1 MRDCVYMD
9 MDDTFTFPDGR
20 SFSEIVG
27 LPPVIDVEQLD
38 DPDSHEELPDLEGD
52 GFEEGWS
59 VCDSDINRELKRAM
73 TDEDEPLKSMKRL
86 AVSNFSPRVV
96 GESSGAV
103 FDAIA
108 SSSKSP
114 IPLQSWEQGVFGF
127 ICGGTDLFSLPTIPK
142 LEQPAEF
149 APPPQTDVVDTA
161 TIAIDKDPV
170 FTHAVKLRARWTCRS
185 DEDAR
190 IHVLMRWRAAL
201 FHNLEGSEVGHMLR
215 DNDPATHLDLLSEVF
230 EGKSTATLAKR
241 VNSLLHYLNHWRLM
255 DEVTTDFIPFTSTLV
270 YGYLKHL
277 KANNRMSAAKDFL
290 QCTKFC
296 EHVVGLKSLDNLS
309 RPWIS
314 GIAKAAYAHTKPKK
328 ESRPLTVKEIIQLEN
343 FLIKGNGH
351 HLDRY
356 ACGVFLCMLYGRAR
370 SSDFRNIDRVVL
382 DFCEGNDRTGYIEI
396 HTVDYKCAR
405 LSRVTGRPFIVLI
418 PVYGLC
424 GESWGKAFVAAAATN
439 GVDIATVSGPLL
451 LCPDA
456 AGQLTG
462 RYPSANE
469 VTAWVNGILDRLVSN
484 RQPGFTSQGLKT
496 TMLSWASKAG
506 IDEYDRHVLGG
517 HSMKGRQTA
526 ATYARDTLTSPVK
539 RLEEVISSVR
549 HGSFLPDSS
558 RSNMFPS
565 SLSAPEVRDKDGL
578 GAHVGA
584 MPAEPAAQS
593 SPGKALA
600 SSDLDQA
607 PEANKPLE
615 EDDHEESDSSYSS
628 SSSGDGPDDEVAE
641 QCMSTNP
648 LQDKLEQF
656 RWKDNC
662 IIYKHTRTFKLH
674 LQPVG
679 SETNTFLCG
688 RSLSGDY
695 KEFTGTIACDGWKCK
710 QCDSCRPLHDVG
722 SMIAHLD
729 RMEAKRASS
738 RASQ

>member
-1 MRDCVYMD
+1 
-9 MDDTFTFPDGR
+9 MDDSGDTFAFPDGR

-27 LPPVIDVEQLD
+27 LPPVIDVEQSD
-38 DPDSHEELPDLEGD
+38 VPDGLGELPNLDAD
-52 GFEEGWS
+52 GFGEDWS
-59 VCDSDINRELKRAM
+59 VCDSVLDRELKRSL
-73 TDEDEPLKSMKRL
+73 TEEDESQNSMKRL
-86 AVSNFSPRVV
+86 AVSNFTPRVV

-114 IPLQSWEQGVFGF
+114 IPLQSWEQGVFGY
-127 ICGGTDLFSLPTIPK
+127 ICGGADLFSFPSIPK
-142 LEQPAEF
+142 LEQPTEL
-149 APPPQTDVVDTA
+149 APPAQTDVVDVA

-170 FTHAVKLRARWTCRS
+170 FTNAVKLRARWTCRS

-190 IHVLMRWRAAL
+190 VHVLMRWRAAL

-215 DNDPATHLDLLSEVF
+215 DNDPITHLDVLSEVF

-241 VNSLLHYLNHWRLM
+241 VNSLLHYLNYWRLL
-255 DEVTTDFIPFTSTLV
+255 DETTTDFIPFTSTLV

-277 KANNRMSAAKDFL
+277 KANGRMSAAKDFL
-290 QCTKFC
+290 QCIKFS
-296 EHVVGLKSLDNLS
+296 EHVIGLKSLDNLS

-328 ESRPLTVKEIIQLEN
+328 ESRPLTVKEIIQLES
-343 FLIKGNGH
+343 FLIKGSGH

-370 SSDFRNIDRVVL
+370 SSDFRNIDKVVL

-405 LSRVTGRPFIVLI
+405 LSRVTGRPFIILI

-424 GESWGKAFVAAAATN
+424 GESWGKCFVAAAATN

-469 VTAWVNGILDRLVSN
+469 VTAWANGILDRLIAN

-506 IDEYDRHVLGG
+506 IDEYDRHILGG

-565 SLSAPEVRDKDGL
+565 NAAMVDVDGKDGT
-578 GAHVGA
+578 GAPVGVTSV
-584 MPAEPAAQS
+584 ESVVVS
-593 SPGKALA
+593 SPDKAQD
-600 SSDLDQA
+600 SSNSLQT
-607 PEANKPLE
+607 PEGDKPPE
-615 EDDHEESDSSYSS
+615 ESSREDSDSSYSS
-628 SSSGDGPDDEVAE
+628 SSSEDGPDDEVAE

-656 RWKDNC
+656 KWKDNC
-662 IIYKHTRTFKLH
+662 TIYKHVRTFKLH
-674 LQPVG
+674 LQPQG

-688 RSLSGDY
+688 RTISCDY
-695 KEFTGTIACDGWKCK
+695 REFHGSIACESWKCK
-710 QCDSCRPLHDVG
+710 QCESCRPLHDEG

-729 RMEAKRASS
+729 RLEARRASG